1 MNTLKFQVIEKVK
14 ETNESFSFLLK
25 PLGGVF
31 PEHTPGKYLP
41 IKIRT
46 EKGLLFRSYSLSSS
60 AAADE
65 DFKITVKREKGGRGS
80 NWLCDNVN
88 VGDLVETLP
97 PAGNFYPQ
105 NWGRDFIFFAGGSG
119 ITPVISIIKT
129 ALNKYDNNIKLFYAN
144 SSKRSVIFHEE
155 LKKLSFDYPERL
167 DVEFWLDDE
176 KGIPT
181 STAFEKYVDSD
192 SEAEYFICGPA
203 PFMEGVG
210 RFLMDSKVPLDLI
223 TKESFAGGVSDENIE
238 KNESKE
244 KDVTVSVVLNGV
256 RTDVM
261 CSEGSYILKEI
272 ISAGVNVPNSCGAGN
287 CGSCMCSL
295 LSGDVVLEKNTVL
308 DSSDEEDGWI
318 LACRSKP
325 KSKYIEISF
334 DH

>member
-1 MNTLKFQVIEKVK
+1 M
-14 ETNESFSFLLK
+14 
-25 PLGGVF
+25 
-31 PEHTPGKYLP
+31 
-41 IKIRT
+41 
-46 EKGLLFRSYSLSSS
+46 
-60 AAADE
+60 
-65 DFKITVKREKGGRGS
+65 
-80 NWLCDNVN
+80 
-88 VGDLVETLP
+88 
-97 PAGNFYPQ
+97 
-105 NWGRDFIFFAGGSG
+105 
-119 ITPVISIIKT
+119 
-129 ALNKYDNNIKLFYAN
+129 
-144 SSKRSVIFHEE
+144 
-155 LKKLSFDYPERL
+155 KKLSFDYPERL

-223 TKESFAGGVSDENIE
+223 TKESFAGGVSDDNIE

-308 DSSDEEDGWI
+308 DPSMKKMAGSWRVDLNQNRNI
-318 LACRSKP
+318 
-325 KSKYIEISF
+325 
-334 DH
+334 